1 MTRIMAL
8 DLGERR
14 VGVAISD
21 PLEITAQPFA
31 VIDRG
36 GNMLA
41 EIRAIADEYEIGEV
55 VVGLPLQMRGSEGDA
70 ASAARQEAD
79 RIRDSL
85 DVPVVLWDERLT
97 TATAE
102 RALIDQGV
110 KRRKRRE
117 VIDKIAAAVILQSYL
132 DSRKG
137 RQ

>member
-1 MTRIMAL
+1 MGL

-21 PLEITAQPFA
+21 ALEITAQPFA
-31 VIDRG
+31 VIERG

-41 EIRAIADEYEIGEV
+41 EIRAITDEYEIDEI
-55 VVGLPLQMRGSEGDA
+55 VVGLPLKLGGSEGDA
-70 ASAARQEAD
+70 ASAARRDAD
-79 RIRDSL
+79 QIRDSL
-85 DVPVVLWDERLT
+85 NLPVVLWDERLT
-97 TATAE
+97 TVTAE
-102 RALIDQGV
+102 RTLIDQGLSRK
-110 KRRKRRE
+110 KRRK

>member
-1 MTRIMAL
+1 MAL